1 VAILPTE
8 TDNGIR
14 YYRAGSGPTR
24 IVLVHGLGT
33 SLDFWNA
40 VAPNLAKSVEVLAFD
55 LPGSGH
61 SIFRGSRYELKTVAM
76 EAVTFLES
84 EAKGDSILVG
94 HSLGALVV
102 LQMVALR
109 PSIAKRIILV
119 DPVLFSVE
127 RSLTNPRAALRDP
140 RLLLITLAQFVGVLI
155 PAPVTNLIL
164 RSPSLRAIAL
174 SSYIYAPRKLDVGI
188 VRDALSGISLKTSM
202 RLLNVLRVAKDVN
215 LTGLSKQVK
224 SDAYVIR
231 GIADPLCPDED
242 VHRLSEA
249 MSVVGQR
256 QIPRCGHMP
265 MLERPDELVRLLL
278 DITTDQRSGV

>member
-1 VAILPTE
+1 MVILATQI
-8 TDNGIR
+8 DDGIR
-14 YYRAGSGPTR
+14 YYRAGSGSPR

-40 VAPNLAKSVEVLAFD
+40 VAPDLARSVEVLAFD
-55 LPGSGH
+55 LPGSGR
-61 SIFRGSRYELKTVAM
+61 SIFRGSRYELRTVAT
-76 EAVTFLES
+76 EAVTFLEN

-109 PSIAKRIILV
+109 PSIAKRIVLV

-127 RSLTNPRAALRDP
+127 QALTNPRAALREP

-155 PAPVTNLIL
+155 PAPITNFIL
-164 RSPSLRAIAL
+164 RFPSLRTVAL
-174 SSYIYAPRKLDVGI
+174 SSYIFAPRKLDVGI
-188 VRDALSGISLKTSM
+188 VRDALSGVSLKTSI
-202 RLLNVLRVAKDVN
+202 RLLNVLRAAKDVD

-224 SDAYVIR
+224 SDVYVIR

-256 QIPRCGHMP
+256 EIPQCGHMP
-265 MLERPDELVRLLL
+265 MLERPGELVRLLL
-278 DITTDQRSGV
+278 DIVTDQ